1 MSRETAIKEHDYE
14 PVPGLPAY
22 LPEGETILWQGAPHW
37 RALAIRAMHIR
48 MFAVYFAVL
57 VAWGIAG
64 GVSDGESAR
73 AIAVSALRLTGLGC
87 VAIGLLTGYAW
98 MAARSTMYTITTRRV
113 VMRFGIALPITIQ
126 IAYPM
131 IDGAGVSAN
140 ANGAGDIALKLRKDQ
155 RVAYLVLWPHARP
168 FKMKQTEPALRG
180 IQDAAGVAKVLGRA
194 LAASASQPAKAVSIS
209 VGTASS
215 NAGSPVAAAA

>member
-1 MSRETAIKEHDYE
+1 MSRETSIKEHDYE

-22 LPEGETILWQGAPHW
+22 LPAGETILWQGAPHW
-37 RALAIRAMHIR
+37 RALAVRAMHIR
-48 MFAVYFAVL
+48 VFAIYFAIL
-57 VAWGIAG
+57 VVWGVVG
-64 GVSDGESAR
+64 GASDGRTAYD
-73 AIAVSALRLTGLGC
+73 IAVSALRLTGLAC

-98 MAARSTMYTITTRRV
+98 LAARSTMYTITTRRV

-131 IDGAGVSAN
+131 IDGAGVSTN
-140 ANGAGDIALKLRKDQ
+140 ANGAGDIALTLRKDQ
-155 RVAYLVLWPHARP
+155 RVAYMVLWPHARP
-168 FKMKQTEPALRG
+168 FRMKRSEPAFRG
-180 IQDAAGVAKVLGRA
+180 IQDAASVAKILGRA

-215 NAGSPVAAAA
+215 ASGAPVAAAA